1 MTAAAVRLLLVLG
14 LCCPSFSFSSR
25 IQKNY
30 PLKSQVAA
38 ASPLF
43 RTHYHSSPGSSSA
56 LLIVINCLRGGDQV
70 ESVEINQDGIVTEQI
85 EKDSVPSVEVQQ
97 PPETRFSASLAP
109 MASKLASLG
118 AAYGASLEQ
127 RPIATKSVTACAIFA
142 LSDWLAQRLEKSE
155 SSSKSTNWTRTVSSA
170 LVGLLYFGPAAHA
183 WYDMIFKL
191 LPGTSLVSTLQKAT
205 LGQLLFGPS
214 FTCIFFAT
222 SLLQQGNFS
231 LKTWMT
237 KIKEDLPG
245 AWVAGLGFWPLVD
258 LVSYSVIP
266 KQCIPLF
273 VNACSLVW
281 TIYLSLV
288 ANRESNGDYQSQG
301 LMLNYMYMKSNE
313 LAYSTTNYLI
323 SVTQHYQWLLF

>member
-1 MTAAAVRLLLVLG
+1 MVTHALMITITMTAAAVRLLLVLG

-25 IQKNY
+25 IQQNF
-30 PLKSQVAA
+30 PLKSQFAVT
-38 ASPLF
+38 SPLF
-43 RTHYHSSPGSSSA
+43 RTHHLSGSSAS
-56 LLIVINCLRGGDQV
+56 LVVITRLRGGNQL
-70 ESVEINQDGIVTEQI
+70 ESAEIKQDNIVSQ
-85 EKDSVPSVEVQQ
+85 EKREGSIPTVEVQQ
-97 PPETRFSASLAP
+97 PETLLSVSFAP

-118 AAYGASLEQ
+118 TAYGASLEK

-155 SSSKSTNWTRTVSSA
+155 SKKSTNWTRTISSS

-191 LPGTSLVSTLQKAT
+191 LPGTSLVSTLQKAA

-231 LKTWMT
+231 FQNWIA
-237 KIKEDLPG
+237 KIKDDLPG

-258 LVSYSVIP
+258 LVSYSLIP
-266 KQCIPLF
+266 KDWIPLF

-281 TIYLSLV
+281 TIYLSIV
-288 ANRESNGDYQSQG
+288 ANRQSNVVEHKD
-301 LMLNYMYMKSNE
+301 
-313 LAYSTTNYLI
+313 
-323 SVTQHYQWLLF
+323 